1 MKENRITKRN
11 SSGVVVSY
19 QSEFMQN
26 YVAESKIDFASG
38 IRSVRVNDDKA
49 VIFYIDKAG
58 VLTMLLTAEGLGGGW
73 ASVQLSA
80 TGYRATAFDV
90 YFLETTGEFRV
101 SYSQEKNGR
110 SELLIS
116 EELIVD
122 PDNIESI
129 RTLQFTPVAIPD
141 RHRQIDHIAF
151 DKRGVLYSSRMPGT
165 DALYHYFKYG
175 NSPEKYTL
183 PENTEKVKQLD
194 VGTVYGEFGV
204 FILYDMPGSKRTMLF
219 QSFPEE
225 GDTEISQD
233 RIEVKANG
241 RTVQIECFDLVKNA
255 DGNDIIYLGGEGIYK
270 AQTPDS
276 PKEVIAPKSF
286 HCSRINVAVNGES
299 ESIWALRPQDLTL
312 YYLTN
317 TYYKGGDTDREE
329 KRWTAPLPMHRGVY
343 DYASIKGT
351 QYANQLF
358 LFDNG
363 GGKGGSGLVHLW
375 QDSVSKTWHEDEV
388 SVDNLDDVMLINS
401 FTIDLNFINEKI
413 DNIITDP
420 ITIQSRQ
427 NFAIYINNKKYQLSA
442 TLPTELPYAGYYNIV
457 YPADS
462 IAAPEIIISAPFI
475 DEAIVIDPAAPLKQ
489 KISTKIRTG
498 ADLANAK
505 KQDGTPLIS
514 GTYDMATLNE
524 AARAIHKLSSAPY
537 KTKGAAATG
546 LAKGGESQ
554 VIMANQQPFETGNAI
569 GDFLYSIRKG
579 FDTITN
585 FAVSM
590 VNDTWQFVLEFG
602 GNALKWIAEAASDLM
617 AFLEKLLEKAKV
629 VFKDIVDFLAFLFN
643 WDDILETKEAI
654 KLTVNKVID
663 LVNPKLKAG
672 QEFVI
677 EKIKELKVY
686 SEQLLGLSDQQQMN
700 QNFSSLAAD
709 SGSVTESKPDTRAN
723 WVGGKKE
730 LIFEGKSTE
739 SAGLDTKD
747 LNKLSGEH
755 TEPGLKDIIN
765 AISDFFSGRMNIGQF
780 VKTLAKILVD
790 MAFDFIEKM
799 ANALFE
805 IAMRTIEIIKDALN
819 AGIYIPLIS
828 ALYKKIS
835 GADLSILDF
844 ISLLTAIPMT
854 IAYKIAHEVAPFK
867 HFEKEEFAL
876 RIASSLT

>member
-1 MKENRITKRN
+1 MKENKTTKRN

-58 VLTMLLTAEGLGGGW
+58 VLTMLLAEEGLGGGW
-73 ASVQLSA
+73 ASVPLST
-80 TGYRATAFDV
+80 TGYKATAFDV
-90 YFLETTGEFRV
+90 YFMEGTRELRIC
-101 SYSQEKNGR
+101 YSQEKNGW
-110 SELLIS
+110 SELLVS
-116 EELIVD
+116 EELIVN
-122 PDNIESI
+122 PDNIEI
-129 RTLQFTPVAIPD
+129 LRVLQFRQVEIPD
-141 RHRQIDHIAF
+141 RHRLIDHITF
-151 DKRGVLYSSRMPGT
+151 DKRGVLYSSRLAGT
-165 DALYHYFKYG
+165 DALYHYFKHG
-175 NSPEKYTL
+175 SSPEKYTL

-219 QSFPEE
+219 QSFPGE
-225 GDTEISQD
+225 GETEISQD

-255 DGNDIIYLGGEGIYK
+255 DGNDIIYLGGDGIYK
-270 AQTPDS
+270 AQAPDS
-276 PKEVIAPKSF
+276 PKEIIAPKSF

-317 TYYKGGDTDREE
+317 TYYKGGDTNRAEQ
-329 KRWTAPLPMHRGVY
+329 RWTAPLPMHRGVY
-343 DYASIKGT
+343 DYSSIKGT
-351 QYANQLF
+351 QLSNQLF
-358 LFDNG
+358 LIG
-363 GGKGGSGLVHLW
+363 GGKGSSGLIHLW
-375 QDSVSKTWHEDEV
+375 QDSVSKTWHEDDV

-401 FTIDLNFINEKI
+401 FTIDLNFINEKT

-427 NFAIYINNKKYQLSA
+427 NFAIYINNKKYQLLSA
-442 TLPTELPYAGYYNIV
+442 LPIELPYADYYNIV

-462 IAAPEIIISAPFI
+462 IAVPEITILAPFL
-475 DEAIVIDPAAPLKQ
+475 DEAIVIDPTASLKE

-524 AARAIHKLSSAPY
+524 AAQTIHNVSSKREKAN
-537 KTKGAAATG
+537 GSEAAS
-546 LAKGGESQ
+546 LAKGGDSQ
-554 VIMANQQPFETGNAI
+554 IIMANQQPFETGNAL
-569 GDFLYSIRKG
+569 GDFLYSARKG
-579 FDTITN
+579 FDAITN
-585 FAVSM
+585 FTVNI
-590 VNDTWQFVLEFG
+590 VNDALQFVVEIG
-602 GNALKWIAEAASDLM
+602 EKALKWMAKAASDIM
-617 AFLEKLLEKAKV
+617 SFLEKVWEKLKV
-629 VFKDIVDFLAFLFN
+629 AFKDIVDFLAFLFD

-663 LVNPKLKAG
+663 LANPKLKTA
-672 QEFVI
+672 QEFVV

-686 SEQLLGLSDQQQMN
+686 AEQFLGLADQQQMN
-700 QNFSSLAAD
+700 QSFSSLAAD

-723 WVGGKKE
+723 WVGSKKE
-730 LIFEGKSTE
+730 LIFEGKSIE
-739 SAGLDTKD
+739 SKGLDTKD
-747 LNKLSGEH
+747 LTNISKENDD
-755 TEPGLKDIIN
+755 PGLKDIID
-765 AISDFFSGRMNIGQF
+765 AIVDFFKGKINIGQF
-780 VKTLAKILVD
+780 IKKLAKILVD

-799 ANALFE
+799 ANTLFE
-805 IAMRTIEIIKDALN
+805 IAISTIEIIKEALN
-819 AGIYIPLIS
+819 ASINIPLIS

-854 IAYKIAHEVAPFK
+854 IAYKIVHEVAPFK
-867 HFEKEEFAL
+867 HFQKEEFAL
-876 RIASSLT
+876 RIASSLS